1 MAFDTGA
8 RRRWREG
15 EIMLSR
21 TDCAEGPSLVPADGG
36 PVASDTFIYFAAYV
50 KDTRNG
56 RKSHN
61 YIKTMQRTVCFGSI

>member
-21 TDCAEGPSLVPADGG
+21 TDCVEGPSLVPADGG
-36 PVASDTFIYFAAYV
+36 PVASDTFIYFAGYQ
-50 KDTRNG
+50 KW
-56 RKSHN
+56 
-61 YIKTMQRTVCFGSI
+61 